1 MLPYVLNSDSV
12 SILIDSDV
20 VVIYKTDKNYD
31 KIVKN
36 LKLKNWNIVRTLI
49 KYD

>member
-1 MLPYVLNSDSV
+1 MLPYVLKSDSV

>member
-20 VVIYKTDKNYD
+20 VAIYKTDKNYD

>member
-36 LKLKNWNIVRTLI
+36 LKLKNWDIVRALI

>member
-1 MLPYVLNSDSV
+1 MLPYILNSDSV

-36 LKLKNWNIVRTLI
+36 LKLKNWDIVRALI